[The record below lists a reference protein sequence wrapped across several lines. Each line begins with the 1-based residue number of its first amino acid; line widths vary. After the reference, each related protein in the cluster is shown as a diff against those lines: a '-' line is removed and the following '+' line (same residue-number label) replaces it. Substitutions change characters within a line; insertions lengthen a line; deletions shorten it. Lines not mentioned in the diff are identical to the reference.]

1 MSSDINPNY
10 ALTGKRFSDMVLS
23 SIHSLS
29 CCCLPGF
36 AQHVVRFFGYKS
48 DEENPLKANYSIIFI
63 SWVLFVSA

>member
-36 AQHVVRFFGYKS
+36 AQHVVRFFGYQHVVR
-48 DEENPLKANYSIIFI
+48 F
-63 SWVLFVSA
+63 FG